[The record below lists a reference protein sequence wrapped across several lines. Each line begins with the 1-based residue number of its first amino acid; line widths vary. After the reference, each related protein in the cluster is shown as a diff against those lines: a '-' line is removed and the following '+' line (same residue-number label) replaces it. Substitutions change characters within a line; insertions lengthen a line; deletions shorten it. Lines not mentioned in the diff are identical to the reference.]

1 MKTEMQKI
9 HDLIEKFDTAMLVT
23 HGRDGFERARPMAI
37 AHVEPNGSIW
47 FFTGRVS
54 EKVREILVDDE
65 VLLVMQK
72 DHSLYLSLSGHA
84 TLVDNSA
91 KAAELW
97 REAYKTWF
105 PGGVN
110 DPNLLL
116 VRVSANLVEYWDNT
130 GLNGIKYLFESAKA
144 YVQGVPP
151 KVSEPEQHDRV
162 RFS

>member
-37 AHVEPNGSIW
+37 ANVEPNGTVW

-84 TLVDNSA
+84 TLVDNSG

-97 REAYKTWF
+97 RESYKTWF
-105 PGGVN
+105 PGGIN

-144 YVQGVPP
+144 YVQGVSP